1 MAYALHEDKDAP
13 TVVGMTSARNLDLVS
28 SLGLYDSSLTYD
40 AITDIDASVPAV
52 IVDMSGNSDVLGKLH
67 THLGD
72 NMKFC
77 INVGITHWEQT
88 GTNDG
93 IITQRSEM
101 FFAPSHIQMRI
112 KDWGV
117 EGFDEKTADFISQ
130 TVAKSRSWLKLKKLP
145 GLSGLESIYPDVCA
159 GSVAPDEGIIIE
171 M

>member
-1 MAYALHEDKDAP
+1 MAYALHEDKEAP

-40 AITDIDASVPAV
+40 DITDIDASIPSV
-52 IVDMSGNSDVLGKLH
+52 IVDMSGNSEVLGKLH
-67 THLGD
+67 AHLGD

-77 INVGITHWEQT
+77 INVGITHWDAT
-88 GTNDG
+88 GTNDD
-93 IITQRSEM
+93 IIADRSEM

-117 EGFDEKTADFISQ
+117 EGFDEKTADFITQ
-130 TVAKSRSWLKLKKLP
+130 TVAKSRSWLKLKNLP
-145 GLSGLESIYPDVCA
+145 GLNGLEEIYPAVCA